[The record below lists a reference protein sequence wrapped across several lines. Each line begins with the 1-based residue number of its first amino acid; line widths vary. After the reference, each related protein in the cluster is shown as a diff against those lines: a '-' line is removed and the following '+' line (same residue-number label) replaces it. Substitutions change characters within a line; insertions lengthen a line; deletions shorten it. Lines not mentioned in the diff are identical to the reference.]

1 MFTGL
6 VAGRGVVI
14 DVRPEA
20 ADVKTARP
28 EAADVRTARP
38 HVAGSNSPVPL
49 SIAPALGA
57 TGGGSGPPVSSPSPP
72 RPEQEHWRPQA
83 AASGTET
90 QSHLETPIR
99 LTIRIPAEFGS
110 TGKLGESVC
119 INGCCL
125 TAVAFERQGE
135 QWAFQAGSETLS
147 KTNLGQLK
155 PGDVVNLER
164 ALPADG
170 RLGGHLVQG
179 HVDGVGHVDRI
190 ERDGEWVTM
199 WFRGPEPLVGQ
210 LVPKGS
216 VAVDG
221 VSLTVVDVERERFS
235 VALVPHTL
243 DVTTLGVRKPGDS
256 VNLETDIIGKYIQK
270 YLAAIQQG
278 K

>member
-6 VAGRGVVI
+6 VAGRGVVN
-14 DVRPEA
+14 DVRPDA
-20 ADVKTARP
+20 AGP
-28 EAADVRTARP
+28 
-38 HVAGSNSPVPL
+38 GSS
-49 SIAPALGA
+49 AL
-57 TGGGSGPPVSSPSPP
+57 PPIDK
-72 RPEQEHWRPQA
+72 
-83 AASGTET
+83 
-90 QSHLETPIR
+90 PIR
-99 LTIRIPAEFGS
+99 LTIRVPADFG
-110 TGKLGESVC
+110 GAGRLGESVC

-125 TAVAFERQGE
+125 TAVAFETKGE

-147 KTNLGQLK
+147 KTNLGALK
-155 PGDVVNLER
+155 SGDVVNLER

-170 RLGGHLVQG
+170 RLGGHFVQG
-179 HVDGVGHVDRI
+179 HVDGVGHVDRA

-199 WFRGPEPLVGQ
+199 WFRAPELLVAQ

-221 VSLTVVDVERERFS
+221 VSLTVVTVERGRFS

-243 DVTTLGVRKPGDS
+243 EVTTLGVRKPGDS

-270 YLAAIQQG
+270 YLGAIQQG